1 MGTKIFSILI
11 EVKSIKQSFLFSR
24 IRQSTLQS
32 TPVHLVRGGESYSK
46 EHFMDY
52 DAIGSDCSQKSKSIP
67 KHGHFSVIIESTPV
81 NGVYKRCKH
90 NNDMTDPPK
99 ELLMLNHG
107 LQTMLQ

>member
-1 MGTKIFSILI
+1 
-11 EVKSIKQSFLFSR
+11 
-24 IRQSTLQS
+24 
-32 TPVHLVRGGESYSK
+32 
-46 EHFMDY
+46 MDY

-67 KHGHFSVIIESTPV
+67 KHGHFRVIIESTPV
-81 NGVYKRCKH
+81 NGMYKRCKH

>member
-1 MGTKIFSILI
+1 MGTKVFCILI
-11 EVKSIKQSFLFSR
+11 EIESIKQSLLFSR
-24 IRQSTLQS
+24 ICQSTLQS
-32 TPVHLVRGGESYSK
+32 TPVILGGKREYSK

-67 KHGHFSVIIESTPV
+67 KHGHFAVIIESTPV
-81 NGVYKRCKH
+81 NGMYKRRKH

-99 ELLMLNHG
+99 ELLMLNHA